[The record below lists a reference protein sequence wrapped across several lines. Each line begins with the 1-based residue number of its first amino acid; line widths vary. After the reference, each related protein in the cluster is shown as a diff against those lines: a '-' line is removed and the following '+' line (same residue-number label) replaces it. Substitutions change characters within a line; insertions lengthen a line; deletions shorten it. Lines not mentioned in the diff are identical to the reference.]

1 MHAGLIGIS
10 GCGVSAMMGT
20 PKDGVK
26 PGDRERSQLRV
37 DQDIPS
43 RRQYFTRSRMR
54 REYKAAGVLPFTVLN
69 GTVMALL
76 GAEPTRTGPNGHY
89 VRIMWGDF
97 GGHREAS
104 DDGDSIITASREF
117 AEETLGLFSSTLINS
132 DSVQASTLAMSNTL
146 RSSDT
151 LHVSH
156 KLRQVCSCCP
166 LIPSRAIRL
175 GIEPQESLPKAP
187 SFVFPAPGC

>member
-1 MHAGLIGIS
+1 
-10 GCGVSAMMGT
+10 V
-20 PKDGVK
+20 
-26 PGDRERSQLRV
+26 RV
-37 DQDIPS
+37 
-43 RRQYFTRSRMR
+43 
-54 REYKAAGVLPFTVLN
+54 LLN
-69 GTVMALL
+69 GLSVDWMFPVTSIVWQLNA
-76 GAEPTRTGPNGHY
+76 G
-89 VRIMWGDF
+89 GDF